1 MYLKVLLSEL
11 ISETGGSLGLFLGLS
26 LVDIFL
32 CGTGNFHNITA
43 VHGITAVSDHENV
56 KSNFKSV
63 PSWYQAGTCYPKINH
78 SETL

>member
-1 MYLKVLLSEL
+1 MKVLFSEL

-43 VHGITAVSDHENV
+43 IVEGRSAMSMLETERVGENFEMLV
-56 KSNFKSV
+56 TVLVLEHF
-63 PSWYQAGTCYPKINH
+63 
-78 SETL
+78 